1 LFTGVIANK
10 VAFKTEVNVL
20 KYNITPC
27 DFDVLLLRAK
37 PGIWMTLAVFI
48 IKTVACHWIPVP
60 LVL

>member
-1 LFTGVIANK
+1 M
-10 VAFKTEVNVL
+10 L
-20 KYNITPC
+20 KYNLTPC

-37 PGIWMTLAVFI
+37 PSIWMTLAVFI